1 MKKKNQ
7 NSYSSACDV
16 TNYADDWK
24 KNMKN
29 PQKYKNRCFSKF
41 DTVACM
47 KVIFE
52 LSFQFLE
59 GKRTYYLTI
68 SAKFLTRI
76 EK

>member
-1 MKKKNQ
+1 MFGKKHE
-7 NSYSSACDV
+7 
-16 TNYADDWK
+16 
-24 KNMKN
+24 
-29 PQKYKNRCFSKF
+29 SKIDALVNF

-59 GKRTYYLTI
+59 GKKTYYLTI